1 MRCIPSFIIL
11 GALLVGAAACDRPAT
26 TDDRR
31 SREEKTDQAA
41 HQAGEDAYKASAK
54 AKELA
59 RQAAEELKR
68 AGREAKDGWEDAKH
82 SDPDP
87 DAQHGRK

>member
-1 MRCIPSFIIL
+1 MRRIISYIVLGGSLMIP
-11 GALLVGAAACDRPAT
+11 AACDRPLN

-31 SREEKTDQAA
+31 TREEKTDQAA
-41 HQAGEDAYKASAK
+41 HQAGEDAYKAAAK
-54 AKELA
+54 TKELA
-59 RQAAEELKR
+59 RQAAEELKK

-87 DAQHGRK
+87 DARHTQK